1 MKYSFDNFNDD
12 FEEEDFS
19 EKEKEI
25 IKRSSMINTYR
36 LLVSNYDFSIF
47 PNNLFW
53 LLSDYNEEN
62 VFDVL
67 LNYFESTE
75 EYELC
80 ADIQKMKVNFKKIKD
95 NRAAKKNTMIRYI
108 MGPNDE
114 K

>member
-1 MKYSFDNFNDD
+1 MREFDELY
-12 FEEEDFS
+12 EEEFS
-19 EKEKEI
+19 EEEKESI
-25 IKRSSMINTYR
+25 RRSSMINTYR

-47 PNNLFW
+47 PDNLFW
-53 LLSDYNEEN
+53 LLSDYNEEH

-67 LNYFESTE
+67 LEYFESTE

-80 ADIQKMKVNFKKIKD
+80 ADIKRMKDNFIKIK
-95 NRAAKKNTMIRYI
+95 NSRAAKKNTMIRYI

>member
-1 MKYSFDNFNDD
+1 MYDK
-12 FEEEDFS
+12 EEEFYRAEFS
-19 EKEKEI
+19 EEEKETI
-25 IKRSSMINTYR
+25 RRSSMINTYR

-53 LLSDYNEEN
+53 LLSDYNESN

-67 LNYFESTE
+67 LDYFESTE

-80 ADIQKMKVNFKKIKD
+80 SDIKKMKDDFKKIRD
-95 NRAAKKNTMIRYI
+95 SRESKKNTILRYI

-114 K
+114 Q

>member
-1 MKYSFDNFNDD
+1 MKDGQYY
-12 FEEEDFS
+12 EEEFEQEEFS
-19 EKEKEI
+19 DDEKEAI
-25 IKRSSMINTYR
+25 RRSSMINTYR

-67 LNYFESTE
+67 LNYFEGTE

-80 ADIQKMKVNFKKIKD
+80 ADIQKMKINFKKIKD
-95 NRAAKKNTMIRYI
+95 SRAAKKNTMIRYI
-108 MGPNDE
+108 MGPTKDE